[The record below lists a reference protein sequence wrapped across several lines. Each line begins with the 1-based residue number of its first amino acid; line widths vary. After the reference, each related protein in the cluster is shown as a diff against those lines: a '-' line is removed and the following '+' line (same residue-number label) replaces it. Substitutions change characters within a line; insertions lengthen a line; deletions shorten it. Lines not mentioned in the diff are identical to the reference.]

1 MLRTGIKK
9 KLIIQGE
16 YAPLQ
21 PIKSNNFTMLFL
33 KTLLVLF
40 ISFISLLAN
49 AQTTPPP
56 TEKKEHK
63 KPEQPPA
70 RPIFNVDLSGNI
82 DVPAADMAKRFGV
95 NYRLGIAMKYKTAK
109 NWIYGVKG
117 ELITGNKIR
126 EDSLMINLKTSQGG
140 VVSQLGDVLNVGTFE
155 RGYMLGVE
163 FGRIFPLLQM
173 NKNSG
178 VTSIFSAGFIQHKI
192 KLFDKDN
199 SFPQLRESYIKGYD
213 RLSNG
218 MYLENFT
225 GYTYYSTN
233 KLINF
238 YAGLNV
244 VWGYTKGRRDYLFDV
259 ARPDTQRRNDILLGF
274 KLGWIVPIYKKV
286 TEETYY

>member
-1 MLRTGIKK
+1 MRILRT
-9 KLIIQGE
+9 L
-16 YAPLQ
+16 L
-21 PIKSNNFTMLFL
+21 TFL
-33 KTLLVLF
+33 
-40 ISFISLLAN
+40 ISFMSLFVN

-56 TEKKEHK
+56 TEKKEQK
-63 KPEQPPA
+63 KPALPPA
-70 RPIFNVDLSGNI
+70 KPMFNFDLLGNI
-82 DVPAADMAKRFGV
+82 DLPAADMAKRFGV
-95 NYRLGIAMKYKTAK
+95 SYRLGIAMKYKTAK
-109 NWIYGVKG
+109 NWIYGLKG
-117 ELITGNKIR
+117 ELITGNNIR

-140 VVSQLGDVLNVGTFE
+140 VITQLGDVLNVGIFE

-163 FGRIFPLLQM
+163 FGRIFPLLQA

-178 VTSIFSAGFIQHKI
+178 VTTIFSAGFMQHKI

-199 SFPQLRESYIKGYD
+199 SFPQLRDNYFKGYD

-225 GYTYYSTN
+225 GYTYYSSN

-238 YAGLNV
+238 YAGLDV
-244 VWGYTKGRRDYLFDV
+244 VWGYTKGRRDYLYDV
-259 ARPDTQRRNDILLGF
+259 ARADNDRRNDILFGF